1 MATTH
6 SKITGAQGRGLVVRG
21 DEIDTDRI
29 IPARFLKTITFDGL
43 EHHLFEDDRK
53 QLKERGQLH
62 AVDRPEF
69 QGAAIM
75 FVGSNFGCGSSR
87 EHAPQ
92 AIARWGIKAIVG
104 VSFAEI
110 FAGNS
115 TMIGLPLATATPDD
129 VERLMAAVEADP
141 SVTCRL
147 DLESRTATAGTTTV
161 PVSMSDSVRAA
172 LMSGD
177 WDATSLLVSDYQQ
190 VEKVAASLPYV
201 SGWN

>member
-1 MATTH
+1 MTSSH
-6 SKITGAQGRGLVVRG
+6 SSITGATGRGIVVRG

-43 EHHLFEDDRK
+43 EQHVFEDDRK
-53 QLKERGQLH
+53 QLQERGQTH

-69 QGAAIM
+69 QGASIM

-92 AIARWGIKAIVG
+92 AIKRWGINAIVG

-110 FAGNS
+110 FSGNS
-115 TMIGLPLATATPDD
+115 LMIGLPLAMAAPADI
-129 VERLMAAVEADP
+129 ERLMAAVEADP
-141 SVTCRL
+141 SVSCQV
-147 DLESRTATAGTTTV
+147 DLTAKTATAGAVTV
-161 PVSMSDSVRAA
+161 PLVIPDAVRSA
-172 LMSGD
+172 LLSGD
-177 WDATSLLVSDYQQ
+177 WDATRLLVDRYEQ

-201 SGWN
+201 SGWK

>member
-1 MATTH
+1 MASSH
-6 SKITGAQGRGLVVRG
+6 SKITGADGRGIVVRG

-29 IPARFLKTITFDGL
+29 IPARFLKTITFEGL

-53 QLKERGQLH
+53 QLKERGQTH

-69 QGAAIM
+69 QGATIM

-115 TMIGLPLATATPDD
+115 TMIGLPLATAAPAD
-129 VERLMAAVEADP
+129 VERLMAVVEANP
-141 SVTCRL
+141 SVRCRV
-147 DLESRTATAGTTTV
+147 DLASKTATAGDVTV
-161 PVSMSDSVRAA
+161 PLTIPDSMRTA

-177 WDATSLLVSDYQQ
+177 WDATSLLVDRYDQ
-190 VEKVAASLPYV
+190 VERVAASLPYV